1 MMMKWI
7 PVVLTLFLAACS
19 SDAKKTYY
27 QLPTLNPSATV
38 SAPVVTGGGLTN
50 AGGLTPA
57 NQPRRLWI
65 SQVNVA
71 DFLNSSSSGLVY
83 QTNDVQYVMAANN
96 VWASPLDQQLQQT
109 LQTYLSRDLPNWV
122 VSSQQASD
130 DNQEEISVNVTGF
143 HGRHDGRAVI
153 SGSWTLT
160 KDGQASQHYFS
171 TVLKQDEDGY
181 DALVRTLATGWKQQ
195 VDAMAL
201 QITGYVN

>member
-1 MMMKWI
+1 MMKWI

-38 SAPVVTGGGLTN
+38 SATSSVNGGLLPETE
-50 AGGLTPA
+50 PH
-57 NQPRRLWI
+57 RLWI

-71 DFLNSSSSGLVY
+71 DFLNSSNSGLVY

-96 VWASPLDQQLQQT
+96 LWASPLDQQLQQT
-109 LQTYLSRDLPNWV
+109 LQTYLGRDLPGWV

-130 DNQEEISVNVTGF
+130 GSQEELSVNVTGF

-153 SGSWTLT
+153 SGSWTLS
-160 KDGQASQHYFS
+160 KDGQVSQHTFN

-181 DALVRTLATGWKQQ
+181 DALVRTLASGWQQ
-195 VDAMAL
+195 EASSIAS
-201 QITGYVN
+201 QIR